1 MCHSKLVTM
10 KHFVSSQSQC
20 IEHVQKLHVHWF
32 DGYGYWPCA
41 VPIEGK
47 DRYSWM
53 HCSIHGR
60 EIKPWCKFF
69 ALCGGQQTNLLCHS
83 PNFFVFQTYGY
94 SLRIHRF
101 TNMSIIYVHLTN
113 MSVISYKQRLFQI
126 PESFQ
131 FLWFRELLTWWCF
144 ARCLQIDHWK
154 KDYKFGFGM
163 TVGDWL

>member
-113 MSVISYKQRLFQI
+113 MSDILQTASFPDTRIFPVLVVPRVANLMMLCTLF
-126 PESFQ
+126 
-131 FLWFRELLTWWCF
+131 
-144 ARCLQIDHWK
+144 A
-154 KDYKFGFGM
+154 
-163 TVGDWL
+163 DWPLEEGL